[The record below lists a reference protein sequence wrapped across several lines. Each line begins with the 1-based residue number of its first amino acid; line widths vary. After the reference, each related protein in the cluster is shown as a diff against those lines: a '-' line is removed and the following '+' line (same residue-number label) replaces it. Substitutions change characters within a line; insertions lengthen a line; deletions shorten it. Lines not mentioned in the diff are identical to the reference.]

1 MFFDGADEAFP
12 VPVGQVALEFG
23 VLPVGFEGRFE
34 LFEDPWVLGAREAD
48 IPLQAVLQGGGGHVG
63 AAHIGGGITG
73 MTMEEPGFGVQAGS
87 SPVVGDFDSA
97 EFAESVESLDVGGA
111 HVGCGEDSQLA
122 ALLHEPG
129 KGVSQQSKAAPFEKS
144 AE

>member
-1 MFFDGADEAFP
+1 MFLDGADEAFT
-12 VPVGQVALEFG
+12 VPVGEVALEFG

-87 SPVVGDFDSA
+87 SSVVRDLNRA
-97 EFAESVESLDVGGA
+97 EFAEGVEGFDVGGA
-111 HVGCGEDSQLA
+111 HISRGKDTQLA
-122 ALLHEPG
+122 ASFCEFG
-129 KGVSQQSKAAPFEKS
+129 QGVS
-144 AE
+144 